1 MEQHGGFKK
10 PRRRCS
16 VCRRPV
22 KGHMGPCGPG
32 NCFLERSSDEEFYS
46 HVKNGLHMQE
56 SLRKL
61 RQRSK
66 VADFVRESWSERISD
81 DSESTQIQ
89 HSRSLPLGN
98 PPTADHT
105 VARDGD
111 RAKSEPP
118 LRETPQRSTKPRE
131 PSLTR
136 PPGSRHREVRDL
148 RADKELAG
156 EVDKMLEGMLHSPP
170 RVSRKTVFP
179 GKRASSSGSD
189 GSVHRRSDYT
199 RSHGQ
204 RRHQDHGEKSGN
216 RKSRSSTRKPREKTG
231 SKRALKDFVD
241 SCSGT
246 SSSSSPSKSRSSV
259 RKPRKK
265 AVYKHTSR
273 DCVGSSAD
281 TSPSS
286 SPSKSRSSARK
297 PRNRKKSVSKRASK
311 DFVYSSSDT
320 SPPLRPSK
328 SRGSAR
334 KPREKSV
341 SERASKHFVYSSS
354 DISSQRAQYFPGYG
368 KGGGVTYD
376 ELSLPMF
383 VHGYVKAV
391 IESHRLSGKVDSKLA
406 HLADLMFDAV
416 YYDWP
421 TVREFHAS
429 VLYGMEYA
437 TYTWDDT
444 ALFDAIRER
453 HYRTQRARAVRDGQ
467 VPTRNPGRPRYCGS
481 FQTGECS
488 LQSGHW
494 DSQAP
499 AAFSQNAIMLH
510 RAVAEDGLSDL
521 RGRTNH
527 NTVTKFQSHVV
538 SFIAEEIR
546 FGALAELFQYN
557 PLPVHPISSRT
568 VEKLAKTDRAHI
580 SVPATV
586 RMNTKLGRA
595 KLNVTV
601 VVPKLYPIPLWW
613 SVLSGA
619 AKTTVVLT
627 EVEDRIALLFP
638 SKRGLRPRRVF
649 KHGLWAFRIE

>member
-1 MEQHGGFKK
+1 MEQHWGFKK

-32 NCFLERSSDEEFYS
+32 NCFLERSEGSSDEEFYS

-66 VADFVRESWSERISD
+66 VADFVRESWSESISD

-111 RAKSEPP
+111 RANSEPP

-311 DFVYSSSDT
+311 VFVYSSSDT

-354 DISSQRAQYFPGYG
+354 DISSQRAHFPGYG

-406 HLADLMFDAV
+406 HLADLMFDEV

-453 HYRTQRARAVRDGQ
+453 HYRTQVGVSGGHTQRARAVRDGQ

-494 DSQAP
+494 DSYWSVSVLHVCSACLMYRNEQAAHSRVTCPYNDRVFRASGDNRNSFPSTPPPPSQSQAP

-510 RAVAEDGLSDL
+510 RAVAEDGLSDTWAHVESGL
-521 RGRTNH
+521 NIPAW
-527 NTVTKFQSHVV
+527 TV
-538 SFIAEEIR
+538 AR
-546 FGALAELFQYN
+546 Y
-557 PLPVHPISSRT
+557 IS
-568 VEKLAKTDRAHI
+568 
-580 SVPATV
+580 
-586 RMNTKLGRA
+586 
-595 KLNVTV
+595 
-601 VVPKLYPIPLWW
+601 
-613 SVLSGA
+613 
-619 AKTTVVLT
+619 
-627 EVEDRIALLFP
+627 
-638 SKRGLRPRRVF
+638 
-649 KHGLWAFRIE
+649 